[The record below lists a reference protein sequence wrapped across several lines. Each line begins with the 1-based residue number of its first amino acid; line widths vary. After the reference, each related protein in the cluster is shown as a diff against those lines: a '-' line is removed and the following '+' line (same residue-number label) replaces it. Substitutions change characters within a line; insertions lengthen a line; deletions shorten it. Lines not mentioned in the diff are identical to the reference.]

1 VAENFECV
9 KISGGTEVPM
19 SKEVAVMQREVPTWL
34 AVVIILVVL
43 VVVVGAYIYLT
54 KPRSS
59 PAPERPPM
67 HGPGGQGVPGAT
79 PQKPAQPPQPPKPPA
94 PQGQ

>member
-1 VAENFECV
+1 
-9 KISGGTEVPM
+9 M
-19 SKEVAVMQREVPTWL
+19 RQEVPTWL

-54 KPRSS
+54 RPKT
-59 PAPERPPM
+59 PADFTPPP
-67 HGPGGQGVPGAT
+67 HGPGGHIGAPT
-79 PQKPAQPPQPPKPPA
+79 HKAPTHQPPQPQPQPQTQPQQQTQPQTQ